1 MSRFIMTHVIG
12 RASTRWAVLV
22 LATMGLTA
30 CGDDNPFQ
38 VIEETE
44 FAASLGID
52 LASMEELPSGV
63 YIQEIELG
71 TGVEAM
77 AGDMVDV
84 DYVGWLADGTQFD
97 AFDGAGFQLI
107 TGPGGV
113 IAGFRDGIV
122 GMLVGGTRLM
132 VIPPDQAYGERGSGN
147 VIPPGA
153 ILVFRVTLNAVE
165 TP

>member
-1 MSRFIMTHVIG
+1 MSRVARG
-12 RASTRWAVLV
+12 SSTRVALAVVAVL
-22 LATMGLTA
+22 GITA

-44 FAASLGID
+44 FAASLGVD
-52 LASMEELPSGV
+52 LAAMEQLPGGV
-63 YIQEIELG
+63 YIEEETDG
-71 TGVEAM
+71 TGAEAM
-77 AGDMVDV
+77 AGDLVDV
-84 DYVGWLADGTQFD
+84 DYTGWLADGTQFD
-97 AFDGAGFQLI
+97 AFNGAEFQLV

-113 IAGFRDGIV
+113 ITGFRDGIV

-132 VIPPDQAYGERGSGN
+132 VIPPDQAYGEQGSGS

-153 ILVFRVTLNAVE
+153 ILVFRVTLNGVE